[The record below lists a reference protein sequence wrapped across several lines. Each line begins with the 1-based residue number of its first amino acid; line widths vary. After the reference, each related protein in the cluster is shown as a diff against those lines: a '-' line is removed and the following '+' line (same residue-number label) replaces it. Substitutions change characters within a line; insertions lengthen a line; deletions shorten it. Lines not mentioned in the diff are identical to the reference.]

1 MSNNDR
7 DISAKILSQKK
18 VRTVKSQ
25 KYNTNAGTTEN
36 KMNIHISI
44 FESIFDF
51 FGKFIMKIKDF
62 RSAQFD

>member
-44 FESIFDF
+44 FESI
-51 FGKFIMKIKDF
+51 KI
-62 RSAQFD
+62 SLVNL